1 LSATTDLTSFALC
14 FPREDG
20 FDLLVKTWIPAERVG
35 KKEKDDR
42 VPYSM
47 WVRDGSLLTTPG
59 NVVDYD
65 SIHAAVI
72 EAAEQYN
79 LHGVAY
85 DPWNATQAAVKL
97 EAEGVEMLEFRQ
109 GYRTMSGP
117 AKAFEAAVLDHKARH
132 NDNPVLNWMVGNTMV
147 EMDPAENI
155 KPSKKKS
162 TQRIDGVV
170 ASVMAYGLALA
181 ANDDDD
187 TSVYED
193 RGLLTL

>member
-1 LSATTDLTSFALC
+1 MSKRWFDPAT
-14 FPREDG
+14 G
-20 FDLLVKTWIPAERVG
+20 VERVQ
-35 KKEKDDR
+35 DDAPNPGWLA
-42 VPYSM
+42 VITIQMP
-47 WVRDGSLLTTPG
+47 DGRQIDSTLQSLESWLATSPAG
-59 NVVDYD
+59 YVVDYD
-65 SIHAAVI
+65 SIHAALI

-79 LHGVAY
+79 LQGVAY

-117 AKAFEAAVLDHKARH
+117 AKAFEAAALDHKARH